1 MPSVTVDWSKNL
13 DTEVNVSGVAQN
25 AKAGALLMTGR
36 EDAILI
42 QGLSEWD
49 PKVVGKTITVQAIV
63 RRVPGYPK
71 AKVFEGLST
80 QGTATGGDIWVLEM
94 KYYHVLK

>member
-25 AKAGALLMTGR
+25 AKAGALLMTGP

-49 PKVVGKTITVQAIV
+49 PKALGKMVTVHAIV

-71 AKVFEGLST
+71 AKVIEGLSM
-80 QGTATGGDIWVLEM
+80 QGTATGGDTWVLEL
-94 KYYHVLK
+94 KRYRVLN